1 MSVGVRLTMSTK
13 YLKTMEQ
20 GNGEALPHSNDSGE
34 TKMKKAIVMTMFAA
48 VATLALADRDVD
60 ALKAVLA
67 RVDDA
72 ETQFRIGNCYAE
84 GKGGV
89 AANRE
94 EAFKWYL
101 KAAEQGHPD
110 AQDRLAKCYYK
121 GDGVAKDM
129 KKAAAWFLKAAE
141 QGQLQAMSNIGSCYL
156 YGDGVERN
164 EAEAVKWFRKASER
178 GFAPAQCNL
187 GYCYAYGKGVAMDKA
202 EAVKL
207 YRKSAEAGCA
217 KSQLNLAQCYLYGD
231 GVAKDKAEAQKW
243 CRKAAAQEPA
253 LAKELMKLLK

>member
-1 MSVGVRLTMSTK
+1 M
-13 YLKTMEQ
+13 
-20 GNGEALPHSNDSGE
+20 
-34 TKMKKAIVMTMFAA
+34 
-48 VATLALADRDVD
+48 
-60 ALKAVLA
+60 
-67 RVDDA
+67 
-72 ETQFRIGNCYAE
+72 
-84 GKGGV
+84 
-89 AANRE
+89 
-94 EAFKWYL
+94 
-101 KAAEQGHPD
+101 
-110 AQDRLAKCYYK
+110 
-121 GDGVAKDM
+121 
-129 KKAAAWFLKAAE
+129 
-141 QGQLQAMSNIGSCYL
+141 
-156 YGDGVERN
+156 
-164 EAEAVKWFRKASER
+164 ER